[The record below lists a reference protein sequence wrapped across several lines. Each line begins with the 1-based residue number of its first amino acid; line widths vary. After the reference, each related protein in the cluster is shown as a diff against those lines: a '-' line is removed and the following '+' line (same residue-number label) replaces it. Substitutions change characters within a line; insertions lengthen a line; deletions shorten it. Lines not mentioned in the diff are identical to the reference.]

1 MKTSKFDLRNYN
13 IFMYLIGTKYYL
25 VKWFDIFCSMFIS
38 DLPKGT
44 FISDFTNP
52 FGLHICASPSC
63 SNLIALKQFISRTK
77 RCFCSLVHVI
87 WVALLGY
94 GTIVCISGPFTND
107 VRARTCRKG
116 LESLTVIIW
125 PDDEIKIWHEKIV
138 ILHVFDW
145 NATLPSKV
153 IDMFFLCGH
162 THCNLTNPF
171 GVLSYHVTTSLN
183 CSSLRALNN
192 SLADATKASS
202 KALASLVLFHP

>member
-1 MKTSKFDLRNYN
+1 MLLQSCTCNLSSTFRLWHNSLYIRTIYKWRQSKDLSERAWEFDC
-13 IFMYLIGTKYYL
+13 
-25 VKWFDIFCSMFIS
+25 D
-38 DLPKGT
+38 
-44 FISDFTNP
+44 
-52 FGLHICASPSC
+52 
-63 SNLIALKQFISRTK
+63 
-77 RCFCSLVHVI
+77 
-87 WVALLGY
+87 
-94 GTIVCISGPFTND
+94 
-107 VRARTCRKG
+107 
-116 LESLTVIIW
+116 IW